1 MNTRLHGATLILS
14 AAAMTAFPAAL
25 RAAVDDYPNRPI
37 RLIVPLAP
45 GGPSD
50 ILARIV
56 AQKLGANLRQTVI
69 VDNRPGAGGSLGTDI
84 AAKATPDGYTIVLA
98 SSSYSINATLYPK
111 LPYDTLK
118 DLTGV
123 TMIERAP
130 YIFAVHPSMPV
141 KSMKE
146 LIALARA
153 RPGELNYASGGSGT
167 GPQLAMEIFKAQ
179 EKLDIVHVPYKGG
192 GPAMNAVMAGQVPM
206 LFINM
211 VAGLPQVKAGR
222 LRALAVSQIKRSPAA
237 PEIPTMDES
246 GVPGFD
252 EGGHHGILAPAAT
265 PHAII
270 ARLNREIVKV
280 LHEPDVESRLAAEG
294 AEVVGDTP
302 EEFNAIIRAD
312 VDKFGKVIR
321 HLGLRVN

>member
-1 MNTRLHGATLILS
+1 
-14 AAAMTAFPAAL
+14 
-25 RAAVDDYPNRPI
+25 
-37 RLIVPLAP
+37 
-45 GGPSD
+45 
-50 ILARIV
+50 
-56 AQKLGANLRQTVI
+56 
-69 VDNRPGAGGSLGTDI
+69 
-84 AAKATPDGYTIVLA
+84 
-98 SSSYSINATLYPK
+98 
-111 LPYDTLK
+111 
-118 DLTGV
+118 
-123 TMIERAP
+123 
-130 YIFAVHPSMPV
+130 
-141 KSMKE
+141 
-146 LIALARA
+146 
-153 RPGELNYASGGSGT
+153 
-167 GPQLAMEIFKAQ
+167 
-179 EKLDIVHVPYKGG
+179 
-192 GPAMNAVMAGQVPM
+192 MNAVMAGQVPM

-222 LRALAVSQIKRSPAA
+222 LRALAVSQNKRSPAA